1 MARELV
7 IHVLLLLYCHQVHFT
22 QNFGDHVCSGP
33 LLCLLIPPLIGG
45 ALFCIWSCKFNVY
58 EQKWVTCRHSL
69 CGNKE
74 NIFILIFFFFL
85 FLLTTMHTYMNFIV
99 PRWRKK
105 CTHTLFY
112 IIHILDK
119 ICLITWGSTF
129 YSSHSLIM
137 WGSNYHIKN

>member
-74 NIFILIFFFFL
+74 NIFILIFFFFI
-85 FLLTTMHTYMNFIV
+85 FINNNAYMHE
-99 PRWRKK
+99 
-105 CTHTLFY
+105 
-112 IIHILDK
+112 
-119 ICLITWGSTF
+119 F
-129 YSSHSLIM
+129 YSSKMKEKVYTYSILH
-137 WGSNYHIKN
+137 YTHIRQDLFDNLRKYFLQFTFFDYVRIKLPY

>member
-22 QNFGDHVCSGP
+22 QNLGDHVCSGP

-74 NIFILIFFFFL
+74 NIFILIFFFLIFINNNAYMHEFHSSKMKEKVYTYSILHYTHIRQDLFDNLRKYFL
-85 FLLTTMHTYMNFIV
+85 QF
-99 PRWRKK
+99 
-105 CTHTLFY
+105 
-112 IIHILDK
+112 
-119 ICLITWGSTF
+119 TF
-129 YSSHSLIM
+129 FDYVR
-137 WGSNYHIKN
+137 IKLPY